1 MVDISG
7 VLYNDMS
14 IIYTSNK
21 RDVTVSHMQYNSN
34 QAIKCENSLNA
45 IEHIAQFCI
54 FPSVLELKG
63 TEEIFHPHFLNG
75 IFRMKL
81 LN

>member
-21 RDVTVSHMQYNSN
+21 RDIIVSHMEYNSN

-45 IEHIAQFCI
+45 IEHIAQFCV
-54 FPSVLELKG
+54 FPKCLRVEG
-63 TEEIFHPHFLNG
+63 D
-75 IFRMKL
+75 
-81 LN
+81 